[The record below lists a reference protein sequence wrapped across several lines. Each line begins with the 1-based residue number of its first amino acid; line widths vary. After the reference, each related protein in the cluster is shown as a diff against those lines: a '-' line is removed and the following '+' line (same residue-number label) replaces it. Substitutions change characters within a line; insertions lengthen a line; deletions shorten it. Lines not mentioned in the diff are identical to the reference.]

1 VVFTGSTEVARLI
14 NRALAENAAPD
25 AVLVAETGGLNA
37 MIVDSTALTEQVVRD
52 VLASAFQS
60 AGQRCSALRIL
71 YVQDEARQRVL
82 EMLGGAMESLK
93 LGDPWDAS
101 TDVGPVIDAEAED
114 GIKGYIADE
123 NARGAVLKTLA
134 TPGRGRFVPPTVIA
148 VDGIGAVARE
158 VFGPV
163 LHVAGFRAAE
173 LDAVV
178 DAINARGFGLTFGL
192 HSRIDD
198 RVERVTARLHVGNA
212 YVNRNQIGAIV
223 GSQPFGGEGLSGTG
237 PKAGGPFYLRRL
249 QRGPAEPAIFAPE
262 GLVIASAALA
272 QALAAVAAGDWA
284 VHGDRLSAL
293 RKALGSAGGQVGAAL
308 AAAEAL
314 PQAPL
319 DLPGPTGESNRLSL
333 HPRGLVLCLGAGAEV
348 VLAQAV
354 QALAAGNAVVAV
366 AAGAP
371 WALAALEGLPVAAID
386 GQVAPGSL
394 EDLPDLALV
403 AAAGP
408 DDWLRA
414 LRVALSRRK
423 GPIVPLVTS
432 VIDAERY
439 ALERHLC
446 IDTTAAGG
454 NASLL
459 AATA

>member
-1 VVFTGSTEVARLI
+1 
-14 NRALAENAAPD
+14 
-25 AVLVAETGGLNA
+25 
-37 MIVDSTALTEQVVRD
+37 
-52 VLASAFQS
+52 
-60 AGQRCSALRIL
+60 
-71 YVQDEARQRVL
+71 VQDEAYDRTLR
-82 EMLGGAMESLK
+82 MLQGAMEALAV
-93 LGDPWDAS
+93 GDPWEPS
-101 TDVGPVIDAEAED
+101 TDVGPVIDAEAEEGID
-114 GIKGYIADE
+114 GYLDGRE
-123 NARGAVLKTLA
+123 VLKRLA
-134 TPGRGRFVPPTVIA
+134 VPAAGRFVSPAIVA
-148 VDGIGAVARE
+148 VEGIGAVERE

-163 LHVAGFRAAE
+163 LHVARFRAAD
-173 LDAVV
+173 LDRVV

-272 QALAAVAAGDWA
+272 QALAAVDAGDWA
-284 VHGDRLSAL
+284 MRGDRLAAL

-333 HPRGLVLCLGAGAEV
+333 HPRGRVLVLGAGAEAAAAKAR
-348 VLAQAV
+348 L
-354 QALAAGNAVVAV
+354 ALAAGNAVLAVADGAV
-366 AAGAP
+366 AA
-371 WALAALEGLPVAAID
+371 LAGLPVAALD
-386 GQVAPGSL
+386 GRIEPAAL
-394 EDLPDLALV
+394 TALPHLALV
-403 AAAGP
+403 AAEGP
-408 DDWLRA
+408 EDWLRA
-414 LRVALSRRK
+414 LRVALAARQ
-423 GPIVPLVTS
+423 GPIVPLVTER
-432 VIDAERY
+432 DAERY
-439 ALERHLC
+439 VLERHLC

-459 AATA
+459 AASA

>member
-1 VVFTGSTEVARLI
+1 MA
-14 NRALAENAAPD
+14 
-25 AVLVAETGGLNA
+25 
-37 MIVDSTALTEQVVRD
+37 
-52 VLASAFQS
+52 
-60 AGQRCSALRIL
+60 
-71 YVQDEARQRVL
+71 
-82 EMLGGAMESLK
+82 
-93 LGDPWDAS
+93 
-101 TDVGPVIDAEAED
+101 
-114 GIKGYIADE
+114 
-123 NARGAVLKTLA
+123 
-134 TPGRGRFVPPTVIA
+134 PTVIA

-198 RVERVTARLHVGNA
+198 RVERVTARLQAGNA

-249 QRGPAEPAIFAPE
+249 QRGPAEPMLSAPE
-262 GLVIASAALA
+262 GPVIASAALA
-272 QALAAVAAGDWA
+272 SALAAVDAGDWA
-284 VHGDRLSAL
+284 VRGDRLAAL

-333 HPRGLVLCLGAGAEV
+333 HPRGRVLCLGAGAEV

-371 WALAALEGLPVAAID
+371 WALAALEGLPVVAIA
-386 GQVAPGSL
+386 GQVAPESL

-414 LRVALSRRK
+414 LRMALSRRN

-432 VIDAERY
+432 IIDAERY